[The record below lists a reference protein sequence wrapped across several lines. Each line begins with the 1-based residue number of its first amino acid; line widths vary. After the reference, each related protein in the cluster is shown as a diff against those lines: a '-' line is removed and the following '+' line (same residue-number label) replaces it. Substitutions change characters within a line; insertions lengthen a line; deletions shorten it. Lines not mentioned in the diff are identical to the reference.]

1 VIVLNA
7 APPSGKRRHRRSSTP
22 VTLSLTAI
30 AWAVALTASA
40 RANADET
47 KTDDSENIVVTAQKR
62 EQKLSDVSASVAAV
76 SGKFIQ
82 QQQVQNLSTLS
93 NYVPNFTYTKES
105 DVDIITIR
113 GLGTAGGD
121 TLESS
126 VGVYVDGVYLPKARD
141 SLFPLYDLDHVEVLR
156 GPQGALF
163 GKNTIAGVVNIE
175 TARPT
180 DYWTGYVQASYG
192 SYASSEE
199 TAVLSGPLSPVL
211 SMRVAVYHRQS
222 NGYIENE
229 TPDKYDGGGYNTN
242 AGRLTLDLHPNSQFK
257 LTAKLEL
264 LDDQELGLSR
274 ELQYI
279 GPKDLA
285 NPAFQGIP
293 SGQLYR
299 QISNQTGLFDVDN
312 TQGPV
317 AFLGAL
323 NASYHFDSGYTLSAT
338 AGYSHFD
345 NRISYADAL
354 PINTIAQADPMHLGT
369 TNIEVRLASPDD
381 QPFRFITGFYA
392 DQSSLSYTG
401 YSALNFLSVGNAIQS
416 AMIAHGIPAALLP
429 NAAGLATANTV
440 VTPGNG
446 FSEDS
451 HSWALFG
458 EASYRFQPAWTIVGG
473 LRFSQDSVSMNQY
486 FNPTDANGLP
496 LGSVASLSS
505 VLPRPNLIVAPNTTL
520 AQLLSKTYTS
530 VYNTIFSPA
539 GTPTINQSETED
551 SVTPSVR
558 LEYRPLSNALVYGV
572 VQTGFKQGGY
582 APGTSVSTL
591 NNFGPEKALAFEL
604 GTKTQVGPADLSA
617 ALFRTQFRDLQVSAI
632 NAEGT
637 TDTMNAAGA
646 VSQGIE
652 LGAHWH
658 LTSHWSLSA
667 DYAYLDARYTNFDNA
682 PCSIDQLLATTSSV
696 CSQNL
701 SGHQLL
707 NAPPNSFSGTVEYH
721 TTFQP
726 GFEFSAAFTG
736 TYKSSY
742 YTEVTD
748 SSQLKADAM
757 PLFDIRIALGRP
769 TQHWTA
775 ALLVHNLF
783 NRQGALMGQ
792 KPSLV
797 ADPSTYMVVPNEPR
811 MIIGQLR
818 YEM

>member
-7 APPSGKRRHRRSSTP
+7 APQSGKRRFRRSSTP

-30 AWAVALTASA
+30 AWAVAMTGAA

-76 SGKFIQ
+76 SGKFVQ
-82 QQQVQNLSTLS
+82 QQQIQNLSTLS

-163 GKNTIAGVVNIE
+163 GKNTIAGVINIE

-192 SYASSEE
+192 SYASQEE

-211 SMRVAVYHRQS
+211 SMRIAAYHRES

-257 LTAKLEL
+257 MTAKLEL
-264 LDDQELGLSR
+264 IDDQELGLSR

-293 SGQLYR
+293 YGQLYH

-369 TNIEVRLASPDD
+369 KNIEIRLASPDD

-416 AMIAHGIPAALLP
+416 ALIARGIPAALLP

-440 VTPGNG
+440 VTPGNA

-458 EASYRFQPAWTIVGG
+458 EASYRFLPAWTVVGG

-486 FNPTDANGLP
+486 FNPTDANGLA

-558 LEYRPLSNALVYGV
+558 LEYRPLANALVYGV

-591 NNFGPEKALAFEL
+591 NDFGPEKALAFEL
-604 GTKTQVGPADLSA
+604 GTKTQLGPADVSA

-658 LTSHWSLSA
+658 LNSHWSVSA
-667 DYAYLDARYTNFDNA
+667 DYAYLDAHYTNFDNA
-682 PCSIDQLLATTSSV
+682 PCSIDQLLATNSSV

-701 SGHQLL
+701 SGKQLL

-757 PLFDIRIALGRP
+757 PLFDVRVALGRP
-769 TQHWTA
+769 TQHWTV